1 MRSSRERKLVQV
13 NGLEIAVFNVG
24 GQLYASGAVCP
35 HEGGPLEDGTLDGD
49 VVICPWHGFDFDL
62 KTGECRWIRTFGSD
76 LPGQGGRGHS
86 GRDARRGPSSPLR
99 VHQGAFFTMIAH
111 SR

>member
-1 MRSSRERKLVQV
+1 MGQFVKVATTDEIEPGTGKLVQV

-24 GQLYASGAVCP
+24 GQFYASGAVCP

-62 KTGECRWIRTFGSD
+62 KTGQCLVDSD
-76 LPGQGGRGHS
+76 L
-86 GRDARRGPSSPLR
+86 R
-99 VHQGAFFTMIAH
+99 VPTYPVKVEGNTVLVETP
-111 SR
+111 

>member
-1 MRSSRERKLVQV
+1 VGQFVNVATTDEIEPGTGKLVQV

-24 GQLYASGAVCP
+24 GQFYASGAVCP

-62 KTGECRWIRTFGSD
+62 KTGECLVDSD
-76 LPGQGGRGHS
+76 L
-86 GRDARRGPSSPLR
+86 R
-99 VHQGAFFTMIAH
+99 VPTYPVKVEGDSILVETP
-111 SR
+111 

>member
-1 MRSSRERKLVQV
+1 MGQFVKVATTDEIEPGTGKLVQV

-24 GQLYASGAVCP
+24 GQFYASGAVCP

-62 KTGECRWIRTFGSD
+62 KTGEC
-76 LPGQGGRGHS
+76 LV
-86 GRDARRGPSSPLR
+86 DADLR
-99 VHQGAFFTMIAH
+99 VPTYPVKVEGDSILVETP
-111 SR
+111 

>member
-1 MRSSRERKLVQV
+1 MGQFVKAATTDEIEPGTGKLVQV

-24 GQLYASGAVCP
+24 GRFYASGAVCP

-62 KTGECRWIRTFGSD
+62 KTGECLVDSD
-76 LPGQGGRGHS
+76 L
-86 GRDARRGPSSPLR
+86 R
-99 VHQGAFFTMIAH
+99 VPTYPVKVEGDSIWVETP
-111 SR
+111 

>member
-1 MRSSRERKLVQV
+1 MGQFVKVATTDEIEPGTGKLVHV

-24 GQLYASGAVCP
+24 GQFYASGAVCP

-62 KTGECRWIRTFGSD
+62 KTGECLVDSD
-76 LPGQGGRGHS
+76 L
-86 GRDARRGPSSPLR
+86 R
-99 VHQGAFFTMIAH
+99 VPTYPVKVEGNTILVETP
-111 SR
+111 